1 MFGYVKVNSPELKVK
16 EYELYRGIYCGLCR
30 AMGRCTGQCSRM
42 TLSYDFAFLAA
53 VRLILTDTK
62 ISFSQ
67 KRCLVHP
74 LKKRNSMDGND
85 QLDYCAR
92 AAAVLEYHKIRDDI
106 ADEKGAKKLKA
117 RVALPFVKRWRKKAL
132 RAGLEELDGRIGDLL
147 SRLSELEGQRL
158 GSVDAPAEIFGE
170 ILGEMT
176 AYGLE
181 GASGRIGY
189 RLGKCVG
196 KWIYIAD
203 ALDDMSEDE
212 KKGRYNP
219 VLLLYGGR
227 QPAGEE
233 LMLISDALKA
243 ELLGAEE
250 AVDLIDT
257 DNVSVK
263 NIVENILFLGMPDT
277 ADKILG
283 KDCGCAKKGKNEKG
297 THNK

>member
-16 EYELYRGIYCGLCR
+16 EYELYRGVYCGLCR
-30 AMGRCTGQCSRM
+30 AMGRCTGHCSRM
-42 TLSYDFAFLAA
+42 TLSYDFAFLAS
-53 VRLILTDTK
+53 VRLILTDTP

-67 KRCLVHP
+67 RRCLAHP
-74 LKKRNSMDGND
+74 LKKRNSMDQND

-92 AAAVLEYHKIRDDI
+92 AAAVLSYHKIMDDI
-106 ADEKGAKKLKA
+106 ADEKGVKRLKA
-117 RVALPFVKRWRKKAL
+117 RVALPWVRSWRKRAL
-132 RAGLEELDGRIGDLL
+132 RAGIEPLDKRVAELLAK
-147 SRLSELEGQRL
+147 LSELESEGRA
-158 GSVDAPAEIFGE
+158 SVDAPAKIFGE

-181 GASGRIGY
+181 GANARIGY
-189 RLGKCVG
+189 QLGMCVG

-219 VLLLYGGR
+219 VLLLYGNR
-227 QPAGEE
+227 QPDGEE
-233 LMLISDALKA
+233 LTLISDALKA

-250 AVDLIDT
+250 AIDLVET
-257 DNVSVK
+257 DKVSVK
-263 NIVENILFLGMPDT
+263 NVVENILFLGMPDT

-283 KDCGCAKKGKNEKG
+283 KRCECGKKGKMRKEPVEK
-297 THNK
+297 